1 MCGSVGELSEDVTKR
16 RVFVA
21 EKAGGSH
28 LFSSLESIG
37 HVPDVAIAIPKAN
50 PFIINKS
57 YRKDRL
63 VE

>member
-1 MCGSVGELSEDVTKR
+1 VCGSVEELTGCDEKGD
-16 RVFVA
+16 FVA
-21 EKAGGSH
+21 AKAGISR
-28 LFSSLESIG
+28 LFLSLESIG